1 SINHNKDNTTRFII
15 LAKEYIY
22 RQDAGKLSIC
32 FELPHK
38 SGSLYNMLG
47 NFIYNGVNMVM
58 IESRPIQGR
67 NWEYR
72 FFVDIEGNL
81 SDASVQNALKS
92 ISEEASNM
100 WILGNY

>member
-1 SINHNKDNTTRFII
+1 MSQITI
-15 LAKEYIY
+15 LVVDDAKEIAELVEDVYK
-22 RQDAGKLSIC
+22 RQ
-32 FELPHK
+32 
-38 SGSLYNMLG
+38 LYNMLG

-81 SDASVQNALKS
+81 SQPSVQNAIKS